1 MNEEIEKAIAI
12 ISRGCDEIISVE
24 ALKEK
29 LIKSAQNNKPL
40 TIKVGFDPTA
50 PDIHLGHSVIM
61 RKMKHFQDLGHR
73 VVFLIGD
80 FTGRIGD
87 PSGKNKMRKQLT
99 EEEVLENAKTY
110 QEQVFKILDKD
121 KTVIEFNS
129 KWCERMKFSDVLG
142 LTSRYTVARMLERD
156 DFTKR
161 YKGGQPISIMEF
173 LYPLTQAYDSVA
185 LKADCEL
192 GGTDQKFNLLVG
204 RDLMREYKLDPQ
216 VVITMPLLEGTDGV
230 EKMSKSLGNYVGINE
245 SPKDI
250 YGKLMSIPDK
260 LITRYME
267 LTTDIPMEDIE
278 KYKKQM
284 EDGENPRNIKA
295 ILAHEIVKMYH
306 NEEAADFAAQE
317 FINIFKNAG
326 VPDDMPTLQINKGM
340 NIFDI
345 LKKADT
351 GESSS
356 QLRRLLQQSSVSI
369 DNKKIT
375 DVSQAIESG
384 EVLKIGKRT
393 FFKLVIV

>member
-1 MNEEIEKAIAI
+1 MDKSIEEAMFL
-12 ISRGCDEIISVE
+12 ISRGCDEIINE
-24 ALKEK
+24 EELKQK
-29 LIKSAQNNKPL
+29 LIKSQKTGKPL

-73 VVFLIGD
+73 VIFLIGD

-99 EEEVLENAKTY
+99 EEEVLINAKTY

-121 KTVIEFNS
+121 KTVVEFNS
-129 KWCERMKFSDVLG
+129 RWCEQMKFSDVLG

-161 YKGGQPISIMEF
+161 YKTGQPISIMEF

-185 LKADCEL
+185 LKTDFEL

-204 RDLMREYKLDPQ
+204 RDLMREYKLEPQ
-216 VVITMPLLEGTDGV
+216 VVITMPLLEGTDGI

-245 SPKDI
+245 SPKDM

-267 LTTDIPMEDIE
+267 LTTDIPIADIQN
-278 KYKKQM
+278 YKKQM
-284 EDGENPRNIKA
+284 EDGSNPRDIKS
-295 ILAHEIVKMYH
+295 ILACEIVRMYH
-306 NEEAADFAAQE
+306 SEDDARMASEE
-317 FINIFKNAG
+317 FIRIFKDRG
-326 VPDDMPTLQINKGM
+326 IPDDMPLLDIKKGIT
-340 NIFDI
+340 IFEL
-345 LKKADT
+345 LKIANT

-356 QLRRLLQQSSVSI
+356 QLRRLLQQGSISI
-369 DNKKIT
+369 DNEKVI
-375 DVSQAIESG
+375 DQNAVVESG
-384 EVLKIGKRT
+384 SILKIGKRI
-393 FFKLVIV
+393 FYKLQIS

>member
-1 MNEEIEKAIAI
+1 MNEEIEKAIAL
-12 ISRGCDEIISVE
+12 ISRGCHEIISE
-24 ALKEK
+24 EQLRKK
-29 LIKSAQNNKPL
+29 LIKSAETEKQL
-40 TIKVGFDPTA
+40 TVKVGFDPTA
-50 PDIHLGHSVIM
+50 PDIHLGHSVLM

-121 KTVIEFNS
+121 KTVVEFNS

-156 DFTKR
+156 DFEKR

-185 LKADCEL
+185 LKADFEL

-204 RDLMREYKLDPQ
+204 RDLMREYKLEPQ

-230 EKMSKSLGNYVGINE
+230 EKMSKSLGNYIGINE

-250 YGKLMSIPDK
+250 YGKLMSIPDN

-278 KYKKQM
+278 NYKKQM
-284 EDGENPRNIKA
+284 EAGENPRNIKA

-306 NEEAADFAAQE
+306 DEKAADFAAEE

-326 VPDDMPTLQINKGM
+326 VPDDMPTLDITKSM
-340 NIFDI
+340 TIFDV

-351 GESSS
+351 GQSSS
-356 QLRRLLQQSSVSI
+356 QLRRLLSQSSVSI
-369 DNKKIT
+369 DNSKIT
-375 DVSQAIESG
+375 DQNYVVESG
-384 EVLKIGKRT
+384 EVLKIGKRI
-393 FFKLVIV
+393 FFKLVIN

>member
-1 MNEEIEKAIAI
+1 MNEEIEKAISL
-12 ISRGCDEIISVE
+12 ISRGVDEIISVDQ
-24 ALKEK
+24 LKEK
-29 LIKSAQNNKPL
+29 LIKSAQTNKPL

-173 LYPLTQAYDSVA
+173 LYPLTQGYDSVA
-185 LKADCEL
+185 LQADIEL

-250 YGKLMSIPDK
+250 YGKLMSIPDN
-260 LITRYME
+260 LIIRYME
-267 LTTDIPMEDIE
+267 LTTDIPMENIAN
-278 KYKKQM
+278 YKKQM

-306 NEEAADFAAQE
+306 NKEAADFAAEE

-326 VPDDMPTLQINKGM
+326 VPDDMPELKIDKGM

-351 GESSS
+351 GQSSS
-356 QLRRLLQQSSVSI
+356 QLRRFLSQSSISI
-369 DNKKIT
+369 DNIKIT
-375 DVSQAIESG
+375 DSNHIVESG

-393 FFKLVIV
+393 FFKLIIS

>member
-1 MNEEIEKAIAI
+1 MNEEIEKAIAL
-12 ISRGCDEIISVE
+12 ISRGCDEIISHE
-24 ALKEK
+24 QLKEK
-29 LIKSAQNNKPL
+29 LIKSAQTNKPL

-50 PDIHLGHSVIM
+50 PDIHLGHSVLM
-61 RKMKHFQDLGHR
+61 RKMKHFQDLGHK
-73 VVFLIGD
+73 VIFLIGD

-110 QEQVFKILDKD
+110 QEQVFKILDKE

-185 LKADCEL
+185 LQADFEL

-230 EKMSKSLGNYVGINE
+230 EKMSKSLGNYIGINE

-267 LTTDIPMEDIE
+267 LTTDIPMESIE
-278 KYKKQM
+278 NYKKQM

-306 NEEAADFAAQE
+306 DEKAADFAAEE

-326 VPDDMPTLQINKGM
+326 VPDDMPELVLDKGM
-340 NIFDI
+340 SIFDV
-345 LKKADT
+345 LKKANT
-351 GESSS
+351 GQSSS

-369 DNKKIT
+369 DNQKIT
-375 DVSQAIESG
+375 DASHIVKSG

-393 FFKLVIV
+393 FFKLVIS